1 MKKLLLP
8 LLFLVISATVFAQ
21 PIFDLGIKAGFN
33 NSKLSL
39 DLDDYNSESIQKM
52 HFGAFGRVG
61 VGRLYAQPEVY
72 FSKKGGEISSLSN
85 IGSFDYSTVDVP
97 VLLGFKIIKGGPVDL
112 HLVGGPVFSFLT
124 NSDIDGSYDADY
136 FKDNY
141 VGVQYGIGVDIAFIT
156 VDARME
162 HGNTVYDNTSDPNA
176 IGFEGKNNTFMI
188 TVGLKFL

>member
-33 NSKLSL
+33 SSKLSL

>member
-8 LLFLVISATVFAQ
+8 LLFLVISTAVFAQ

-39 DLDDYNSESIQKM
+39 DIDDYSSESIQKM

-61 VGRLYAQPEVY
+61 VGRIYAQPEVY

-85 IGSFDYSTVDVP
+85 VGSFDYSTVDVP
-97 VLLGFKIIKGGPVDL
+97 VLLGFKLIKGGPVDF
-112 HLVGGPVFSFLT
+112 HLMGGPVFSFVT
-124 NSDIDGSYDADY
+124 KSDIDGSYDVDY
-136 FKDNY
+136 FEDHY

-162 HGNTVYDNTSDPNA
+162 HGNTVYDNTSDPNTN
-176 IGFEGKNNTFMI
+176 GFEGKNNTFMV
-188 TVGLKFL
+188 TVGFKIL